1 MLEISH
7 VLCLQ
12 SDKDKFSSGKD
23 STVQINL
30 KNVLVAKIGERVKKN
45 GEHEF
50 SVMYTDATKAAGKGA
65 SSTVTLTVSYTA
77 CCFVQLTCLNAVPCG

>member
-1 MLEISH
+1 MLHLLEISH

-30 KNVLVAKIGERVKKN
+30 KNVLVAKIGERVGGLSKQ
-45 GEHEF
+45 
-50 SVMYTDATKAAGKGA
+50 VDAIVRRALATRLYPPE
-65 SSTVTLTVSYTA
+65 LTRPLGLSPA
-77 CCFVQLTCLNAVPCG
+77 RNPRHRGP